1 MDRSGEIRKKR
12 DEIQKKLKE
21 AEKELDE
28 LRKSCKHSEFK
39 IKDINFG
46 RGTLELRRVCKFCEQ
61 VLGFPNKEDLIN
73 SGYSR

>member
-1 MDRSGEIRKKR
+1 MDRNEEIRKKR

-28 LRKSCKHSEFK
+28 LRKSCKHSDFK
-39 IKDINFG
+39 IKDVNFG
-46 RGTLELRRVCKFCEQ
+46 QGTLELRRVCTFCEQ
-61 VLGFPNKEDLIN
+61 IVGFPNKEDLRN